1 MELSNKSL
9 DSDLPTWPGVTSVLY
24 MGVCIYVH
32 HRLACVHTWWSEVYV
47 KHLLY
52 DPVLSLGG
60 LEVHSEFT
68 LNVGAQ
74 VGSE

>member
-1 MELSNKSL
+1 M
-9 DSDLPTWPGVTSVLY
+9 DSDLPTRPGVVCALY

-32 HRLACVHTWWSEVYV
+32 HILACVHTWRSEVYV
-47 KHLLY
+47 KHLLH